1 MNRKHSVR
9 PKQKQRQ
16 AIVWGRFS
24 SDQQQDGDSRS
35 RQGPLNRAC
44 AVRMGIKVI
53 AECFDPGTSVKDG
66 ITPLFRKVIAEL
78 PPGVG
83 IVCENLDRINRAHP
97 WRAKAFLL
105 DLIDA
110 GRFIVTSQD
119 GKEYNAETIE

>member
-1 MNRKHSVR
+1 
-9 PKQKQRQ
+9 
-16 AIVWGRFS
+16 
-24 SDQQQDGDSRS
+24 
-35 RQGPLNRAC
+35 
-44 AVRMGIKVI
+44 MGIKII
-53 AECFDPGTSVKDG
+53 AENFDPGTSVKDG
-66 ITPLFRKVIAEL
+66 ITPLFRKVVAEL

-119 GKEYNAETIE
+119 GKEYNSETIEEIETMVIGDMSANVAGTKTISE